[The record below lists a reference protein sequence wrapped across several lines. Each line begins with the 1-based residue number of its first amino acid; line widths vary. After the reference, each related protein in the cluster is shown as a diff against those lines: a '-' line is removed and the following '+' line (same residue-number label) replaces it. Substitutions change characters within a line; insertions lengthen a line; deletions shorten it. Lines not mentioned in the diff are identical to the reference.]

1 MWLPPAVAS
10 SCQQDPLCQRE
21 APKGAQCD
29 LVRPK
34 EPLPSNRS
42 HAGRDLWKG
51 PPDLCPL
58 GHVRASSQETES
70 LVPLHRPSL
79 RAASGNPAMCIS
91 LPVGEKADFLGP
103 GQVSSFQ
110 EGENMAGIAPTGEGL
125 TVDTG
130 QRLAASRVG
139 GCVLH
144 IRAPAPLSG
153 LRSGVCPG
161 PHSVLPPTTWRAQ
174 CPGQAPE

>member
-130 QRLAASRVG
+130 QPASCVPSRRLCPTHQSTSPTLRTEVWCLPRTSLCSSPHNLEG
-139 GCVLH
+139 TV
-144 IRAPAPLSG
+144 PWSG
-153 LRSGVCPG
+153 
-161 PHSVLPPTTWRAQ
+161 T
-174 CPGQAPE
+174 